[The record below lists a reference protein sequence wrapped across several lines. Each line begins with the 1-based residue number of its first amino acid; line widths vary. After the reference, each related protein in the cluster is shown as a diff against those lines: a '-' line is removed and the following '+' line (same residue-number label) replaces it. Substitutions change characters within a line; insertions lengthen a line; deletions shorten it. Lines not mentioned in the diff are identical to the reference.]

1 MKKIIMMLL
10 VLASM
15 SVKVNAQ
22 WYVAGTAGIG
32 YIDDSFQMIL
42 KPSVGYEI
50 DNRWAVGIGVG
61 VGVANGWGYGIID
74 PYVRFNCWNNEK
86 IFIDVKGKSELWLG
100 HGNGIANIG
109 FVPSLRYVIN
119 DNWQIAGDFGLFGV
133 QNFNDSWHPAFGI
146 TAATSGHAHMPVE
159 LTAIYKF

>member
-1 MKKIIMMLL
+1 MKKIVMLML
-10 VLASM
+10 VMASM

-22 WYVAGTAGIG
+22 WYAAGTAGIG

-50 DNRWAVGIGVG
+50 DNRWAVGIGAG
-61 VGVANGWGYGIID
+61 LGVANGWGYVIID

-133 QNFNDSWHPAFGI
+133 QNFNDSWYPAFGI